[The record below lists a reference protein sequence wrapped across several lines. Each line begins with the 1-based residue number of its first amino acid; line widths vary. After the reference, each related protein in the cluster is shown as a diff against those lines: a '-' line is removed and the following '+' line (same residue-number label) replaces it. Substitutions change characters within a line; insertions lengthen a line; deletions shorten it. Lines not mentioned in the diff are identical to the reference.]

1 MAQITSYSTLQ
12 DNVAGW
18 LARADLTASI
28 PTFIQLAEARMS
40 RDLANLREMQF
51 TETGTASSLQIP
63 YPDNCRTIQSLRIS
77 TGGTYTEIHPLPVER
92 LADTTNTS
100 FPSGYVVVQDVIKLI
115 GGSGSPS
122 YAMTYSQSIPSLTTT
137 VTTNWLLLR
146 EPGLYLY
153 ATLLEAS
160 PYIQDDNR
168 ALVWAQQYS
177 SILDGMLGEDGR
189 SRFGNAPRIQA
200 PVRYAP

>member
-1 MAQITSYSTLQ
+1 MITSYATLKQ
-12 DNVAGW
+12 AVADW
-18 LARADLTASI
+18 LARADLTSQI

-40 RDLANLREMQF
+40 RDLVVREMQF
-51 TETGTASSLQIP
+51 SETGTASSLQIP
-63 YPDNCRTIQSLRIS
+63 YPDNCRTVQSLRIS

-122 YAMTYSQSIPSLTTT
+122 YAMTYTQSVPSLTDTI
-137 VTTNWLLLR
+137 TTNWLLSR

-160 PYIQDDNR
+160 PYIQDDSR
-168 ALVWAQQYS
+168 ALVWAQQYQ
-177 SILDGMLGEDGR
+177 SILGGINAEDER
-189 SRFGNAPRIQA
+189 ARFGNAPSIQR